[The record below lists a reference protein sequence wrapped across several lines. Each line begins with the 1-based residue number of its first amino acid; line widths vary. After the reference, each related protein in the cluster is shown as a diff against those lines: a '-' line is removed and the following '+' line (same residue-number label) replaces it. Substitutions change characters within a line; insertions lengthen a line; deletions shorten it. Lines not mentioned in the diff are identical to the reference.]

1 MYRLWGNYIGGI
13 SSDILSV
20 KGEDKIMRRRT
31 TTQKLQ
37 QAITNNLLHI
47 TKAEVYYKT
56 SRNTETI
63 DTDKFKDSL
72 DFLCE
77 SGVFADF
84 VDWHYEKNIS
94 TKDEYILDSG
104 AMNPYSE
111 NVVTAY
117 LRVADGVNV
126 EDIERTLLFSEEE

>member
-1 MYRLWGNYIGGI
+1 MRNYIGGI
-13 SSDILSV
+13 FSDISSV

-37 QAITNNLLHI
+37 QVITNNLLHI

-56 SRNTETI
+56 SRETETI
-63 DTDKFKDSL
+63 DTNKFKDSL

-77 SGVFADF
+77 SGVFANF
-84 VDWHYEKNIS
+84 VDWHYERNIS
-94 TKDEYILDSG
+94 TKGEYILDSG

-111 NVVTAY
+111 NVVTVY
-117 LRVADGVNV
+117 LRLADDVNE
-126 EDIERTLLFSEEE
+126 EDIERTLLFLEEE

>member
-1 MYRLWGNYIGGI
+1 M
-13 SSDILSV
+13 
-20 KGEDKIMRRRT
+20 KRRT
-31 TTQKLQ
+31 TTRKLNSV
-37 QAITNNLLHI
+37 ITNNLVKI
-47 TKAEVYYKT
+47 TNAECYYKT
-56 SRNTETI
+56 SRKTETI

-94 TKDEYILDSG
+94 AKDEYIFDSG

-111 NVVTAY
+111 NVVTVY
-117 LRVADGVNV
+117 LHVGDDVNV
-126 EDIERTLLFSEEE
+126 EDIERALLFLEE

>member
-1 MYRLWGNYIGGI
+1 MRNYMGGI
-13 SSDILSV
+13 SSDISSV

-37 QAITNNLLHI
+37 QAIANNLLVI
-47 TKAEVYYKT
+47 KKAEIYYKT
-56 SRNTETI
+56 SRKTETI
-63 DTDKFKDSL
+63 DTEKFKDSL

-94 TKDEYILDSG
+94 TKDEYIFDSG

>member
-1 MYRLWGNYIGGI
+1 MRNYMGSI
-13 SSDILSV
+13 SSDISSV
-20 KGEDKIMRRRT
+20 KGEDRIMRRRT

-47 TKAEVYYKT
+47 VKAEVYYKT
-56 SRNTETI
+56 SRKTETI

-84 VDWHYEKNIS
+84 VDWHYERNLS
-94 TKDEYILDSG
+94 AKDEYILDSG

-111 NVVTAY
+111 NVVTVY
-117 LRVADGVNV
+117 LCVADDVNV
-126 EDIERTLLFSEEE
+126 EDIERALLFLEEE

>member
-1 MYRLWGNYIGGI
+1 MGGI
-13 SSDILSV
+13 SSDISSV

-37 QAITNNLLHI
+37 QVITNNLLLI

-56 SRNTETI
+56 SRETETI

-77 SGVFADF
+77 SGVFANF
-84 VDWHYEKNIS
+84 VDWHYERKIS
-94 TKDEYILDSG
+94 TKGEYILDSG
-104 AMNPYSE
+104 AMNSYSE
-111 NVVTAY
+111 NVVTVY
-117 LRVADGVNV
+117 LCVGENANR
-126 EDIERTLLFSEEE
+126 EDIERTLLFLEEE

>member
-1 MYRLWGNYIGGI
+1 
-13 SSDILSV
+13 
-20 KGEDKIMRRRT
+20 MRRRT
-31 TTQKLQ
+31 TTKQLQ

-47 TKAEVYYKT
+47 VKAEVYYKT
-56 SRNTETI
+56 SRKTETI
-63 DTDKFKDSL
+63 DIDKFKDSL

-84 VDWHYEKNIS
+84 VDWHFERNIS

-111 NVVTAY
+111 NVVTVY
-117 LRVADGVNV
+117 LYVTDGVNV
-126 EDIERTLLFSEEE
+126 EDVDRTLLFLEEE